1 MRKSIVYGLLASL
14 LFAGLYFGLLRS
26 YISDKNNSLET
37 KNKTLTL
44 VDDLTK
50 TKFILDTT
58 QIEITAIDITGK
70 TLWTTDPRKDG
81 NLETYRIAH
90 PKIVYF
96 KLEFD
101 EHTAHKEVI
110 KIAYNNSQFGIID
123 KATGKFTFHGQD

>member
-1 MRKSIVYGLLASL
+1 LRKSIVYGLLATL

-26 YISDKNNSLET
+26 HISDKNYSIET
-37 KNKTLTL
+37 IKKPLTL

-50 TKFILDTT
+50 TKFILDTA
-58 QIEITAIDITGK
+58 QNEITATDITGR
-70 TLWTTDPRKDG
+70 TLWTIDPRKDG
-81 NLETYRIAH
+81 NLDTYRIDH
-90 PKIVYF
+90 TKIIYF

-123 KATGKFTFHGQD
+123 KETGKFTFHGQD